1 MALEITPFHDS
12 IVVAIPR
19 RLDANNAPAV
29 ETELKLLLK
38 TNPKKIILD
47 FSDTDYLASAG
58 LRVILFISREF
69 MKSGGRIALIE
80 LQPSV
85 LRIFDMAGFTRIFT
99 ICVSREE
106 ALRKMG

>member
-1 MALEITPFHDS
+1 MAIKITPVQDS
-12 IVVAIPR
+12 MVVEIPC

-29 ETELKLLLK
+29 ETELKSLLK

-47 FSDTDYLASAG
+47 FSETDYMASAG

-80 LQPSV
+80 LKPTV
-85 LRIFDMAGFTRIFT
+85 LKIFEMAGFLRFFT
-99 ICVSREE
+99 VCISREE
-106 ALRKMG
+106 ALRKMV

>member
-12 IVVAIPR
+12 IIVTIPC

-29 ETELKLLLK
+29 ETELKTLLT
-38 TNPKKIILD
+38 TNPKKIILN

-106 ALRKMG
+106 ALRKMV

>member
-1 MALEITPFHDS
+1 MALEITPVQDS
-12 IVVAIPR
+12 MVVAIPS

-29 ETELKLLLK
+29 ETELKSLLK

-47 FSDTDYLASAG
+47 FSETEYIASAG
-58 LRVILFISREF
+58 LRVILFICRDF
-69 MKSGGRIALIE
+69 MKSGGRMALIE

-85 LRIFDMAGFTRIFT
+85 MRIFDMAGFSRIFM

-106 ALRKMG
+106 ALKKMV